1 MDILG
6 LTLNIAL
13 PIVIMLS
20 IGDAIMKHKA
30 IEKAIEILGS
40 QQALAKRCGKAQSTV
55 CDWLNCK
62 NKISPEFVPLLVTAV
77 DGKIQAHEF
86 RPDLPELFPHPS
98 LVHTEDEK

>member
-1 MDILG
+1 
-6 LTLNIAL
+6 
-13 PIVIMLS
+13 
-20 IGDAIMKHKA
+20 MKHKA

-62 NKISPEFVPLLVTAV
+62 NKISPEFVPLLVAAV
-77 DGKIQAHEF
+77 DGKIQAYEF

-98 LVHTEDEK
+98 LERTGEVKGLYVPELRSDRDAI

>member
-1 MDILG
+1 
-6 LTLNIAL
+6 
-13 PIVIMLS
+13 
-20 IGDAIMKHKA
+20 MKHKA

-62 NKISPEFVPLLVTAV
+62 NKISPEFVPLLVAAV

-86 RPDLPELFPHPS
+86 RPDLPAIFPHPDQ
-98 LVHTEDEK
+98 VHTADESH